1 MWALLVSYLC
11 VTGAFLTVFSPL
23 LPMPLPP
30 VMHASLL
37 IFYFQHSNKNCTF
50 KMSQVNF
57 FLSKYYSS
65 SLRTQKRSE
74 IFTVIHKHPHDP
86 SLPLLT
92 FCLTVIHFHH
102 SILLTPGDFMFL
114 EHIKHTPPWE
124 SGTAWVVCSFL
135 RGPGHFS
142 VLQVFVK
149 MSPQSTL
156 YMKFQSTIHCLLCLN
171 FPESCPPIF

>member
-1 MWALLVSYLC
+1 
-11 VTGAFLTVFSPL
+11 
-23 LPMPLPP
+23 MPLPP

-114 EHIKHTPPWE
+114 EHIKHTPTWE

-135 RGPGHFS
+135 RGPGLGRAGQMS
-142 VLQVFVK
+142 VGTQWVLCQRFTTEGH
-149 MSPQSTL
+149 STPTASL
-156 YMKFQSTIHCLLCLN
+156 FICQNSFLKKVSESFCKTFPMVVTNLN
-171 FPESCPPIF
+171 QKHRR